1 MNKKQIEEYLD
12 KRKLWDYIVIDELN
26 KKHVGDI
33 KAKEVIFL
41 CSVGRLVKNKKP
53 YSFNALVLAPSSS
66 GKDHLIGSILKLFP
80 GDDIEIFGR
89 ISAKALNYL
98 HTIDEE
104 KDYTYNG
111 KIIYLKEIEE
121 EILNNEVMKE
131 FTSGEEEISKVAIT
145 KQKGAGVDVKEI
157 RGHPE
162 VFTTTATTIPTEEIR
177 NRFNI
182 IGLDLS
188 EEQTEL
194 SFTDEEEEY
203 DDNIIDFIS
212 KLKPKKVN
220 IPRNLFNFI
229 KKEFPKRKVRY
240 RRDFQKLLDFVKAVA
255 LFHGRRTATGEDY
268 NMAKEVYMN
277 AFSTCADI
285 PLKDIDNRIVKLL
298 ERINEPLSARKILDE
313 IGGIITI
320 ANLYPHLRNLVSKE
334 ILDEVTDR
342 IGGYVTTL
350 YVLSEEFKD
359 KIPFI
364 LPNYE

>member
-1 MNKKQIEEYLD
+1 MNKQQIKEYL
-12 KRKLWDYIVIDELN
+12 KKGKLWDRIIIDELD
-26 KKHVGDI
+26 KKHKGDI

-41 CSVGRLVKNKKP
+41 CCVGRLIKNKKP
-53 YSFNALVLAPSSS
+53 YSFNCLVLAPSSS
-66 GKDHLIGSILKLFP
+66 GKDHLVASVLKLFP
-80 GDDIEIFGR
+80 REDIEIFGR

-104 KDYTYNG
+104 KEYTYDG

-162 VFTTTATTIPTEEIR
+162 VFSTTATTIPTEEIR

-182 IGLDLS
+182 LGLDLS

-203 DDNIIDFIS
+203 DEELINFIS
-212 KLKPKKVN
+212 ELKPKKIL
-220 IPRNLFNFI
+220 IPRDLFNFI
-229 KKEFPKRKVRY
+229 KKGFSKRKVRY
-240 RRDFQKLLDFVKAVA
+240 RRDFQKLLDFVKVVA
-255 LFHGRRTATGEDY
+255 LFHGRRTAEPEDY

-285 PLKDIDNRIVKLL
+285 PLKDIDDRIVKLL
-298 ERINEPLSARKILDE
+298 ERIGEPLSARKILDE
-313 IGGIITI
+313 IGGIISI
-320 ANLYPHLRNLVSKE
+320 QALYPRLRNLVMKE
-334 ILDEVTDR
+334 ILEEQIDR
-342 IGGYVTTL
+342 LGGYVTTL
-350 YVLSEEFKD
+350 YNLSEEFKD